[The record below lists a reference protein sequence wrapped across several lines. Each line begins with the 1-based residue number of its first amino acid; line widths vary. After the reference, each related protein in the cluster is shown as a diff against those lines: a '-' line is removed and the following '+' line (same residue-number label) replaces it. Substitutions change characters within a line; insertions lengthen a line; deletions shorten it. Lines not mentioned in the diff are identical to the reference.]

1 MRVSPLGASP
11 HPREQKLLAHIL
23 LERPVLVARQNQV
36 SQLAAKRKLRI
47 ILMNQFL
54 PRRSQGAGTGSYIYD
69 CFTMG
74 PTPYRTQPF

>member
-1 MRVSPLGASP
+1 MDNATNGWLLGEQDLNRKEMRVSPLGASP

-54 PRRSQGAGTGSYIYD
+54 PRRGNGVLYI
-69 CFTMG
+69 
-74 PTPYRTQPF
+74 